1 VSRSADESLGGDR
14 SGDGDPPTTSP
25 GNETGVPVAFN
36 RGLELL
42 LYSVAPITTLATAP
56 ILAHGLGPA
65 GRGQYGVATAVAMLA
80 ATLGSWGQA
89 EIFLSRSRSG
99 TDHYRM
105 HSRISWVGGLAAS
118 VVCAFVMLALRLPL
132 STALVTAVWVPVLT
146 QVGLWRS
153 VSIARRRLKP
163 PALDS
168 AFGPVLR
175 VSAFAALAALALL
188 TVDSALFAYQ
198 AALALGSLL
207 TVGLASWRSG
217 LRAERRATGALP
229 LLLSGT
235 GIIAWNLLHAVTLR
249 ADVIVLQ
256 LVAAPTEVG
265 LYAAPASLTTAAMA
279 LAVAYRPRV
288 QAAAFSTAP
297 LRGILHNCLQVFAL
311 AAIGTAALWLA
322 TPLAVSILFGSR
334 FQDAVPLMRTLAFA
348 IAPLLMVDLVF
359 AALIVLGRQRDLLV
373 VAAGSAALNVAA
385 LCVLCP
391 LWGAYGAALATVI
404 SNSLATVLGFAIL
417 ARATRQTGRSPEQ
430 TVRRQGRHRR
440 R

>member
-1 VSRSADESLGGDR
+1 VSSSADECLGGDR
-14 SGDGDPPTTSP
+14 PGDGGPPKSSV
-25 GNETGVPVAFN
+25 GGEGGVPVAFN
-36 RGLELL
+36 RVLELL
-42 LYSVAPITTLATAP
+42 LYSVAPIATLATAP

-65 GRGQYGVATAVAMLA
+65 GRGQYGVATAVATLA
-80 ATLGSWGQA
+80 LTLGSWGQA

-105 HSRISWVGGLAAS
+105 HSRISWVGGLVAS
-118 VVCAFVMLALRLPL
+118 VLCALVLLALRLPL
-132 STALVTAVWVPVLT
+132 SAALVTAVWVPVLT

-153 VSIARRRLKP
+153 VSIARSRLKP

-168 AFGPVLR
+168 AFGPLLR

-188 TVDSALFAYQ
+188 TVDSALFAFQ

-217 LRAERRATGALP
+217 LRAQRRAIGAIP

-235 GIIAWNLLHAVTLR
+235 GIIAFNLLHAVTLR

-265 LYAAPASLTTAAMA
+265 LYAAPASLTTAALA
-279 LAVAYRPRV
+279 LSIAYRPRV
-288 QAAAFSTAP
+288 QAAAFSPAP
-297 LRGILHNCLQVFAL
+297 LRGILRNCLQVFAL
-311 AAIGTAALWLA
+311 AAIGTVALWLA
-322 TPLAVSILFGSR
+322 TPLLVSILFGSR
-334 FQDAVPLMRTLAFA
+334 FQDAVGLTRTLVFA
-348 IAPLLMVDLVF
+348 IAPLLMIDLVY

-391 LWGAYGAALATVI
+391 LWGAYGAALATVL
-404 SNSLATVLGFAIL
+404 SYSLATVLGFTVL
-417 ARATRQTGRSPEQ
+417 ARATRQLGRSD
-430 TVRRQGRHRR
+430 
-440 R
+440 